1 MNESAMMFLNYGGLI
16 MSVDRKVITWAQ
28 FEICNSDKRNAFESM
43 CRLLFKHTYLDNVNT
58 YHSNAN
64 NPGIEIEPV
73 LTESGKRISF
83 QSKYFE
89 KLDSSCYAQIQHSA
103 DKTIKYYSGKI
114 DVIYLYCNLDLTT
127 TAKTYVKTINDL
139 KNHGIELVLIS
150 NNTILDQVVEES
162 AIASYYFLT
171 HNLDENWF
179 YENITTSLNALG
191 TRYNIEFNVTTSLNQ
206 YLDLFSCNE
215 DAIRVINNKKLEAI
229 KTIKS
234 NRWKY
239 EKNSSFIDSL
249 CRFIKNL
256 DDVTIS
262 TISDCFDWSNRIKSE
277 FSNDFARITNQLN
290 SKCKEL
296 DECGTREEK
305 QKIERE
311 IYILQELSEL
321 DLVLELEKIEK
332 NLIKNKMIIVSG
344 DAGTGKSQ
352 LFAFNSKKAIQN
364 GFYSILILGQTFIN
378 NQYLKSQISSI
389 LGLDCKFD
397 ELINILEC
405 LGEIHDQPIVIY
417 IDAVNESNYRD
428 IWKNGLSTI
437 YNRIKNL
444 NYVRVAVSVRSGY
457 EPFVFDNNIL
467 DLQKSQEITHIYHT
481 GFQENSIEAVREFLN
496 FYNIPFYPS
505 FCISEELSNPL
516 FLLLFCK
523 MYKKEYEGN
532 NLFNIYTLFEE
543 LINETNNELLKENSI
558 LINKNILLNLIYEI
572 IKIQIS
578 KNENNISQEDLLHL
592 EFWDAYGINSNK
604 INCIRIIEKSGL
616 LNTFTTENEERYYL
630 GYNLLEDY
638 LSARMIVETHTD
650 KSELREYI
658 KNDVLG
664 IHNGEISKIN
674 NSDLFIAICSLFAEK
689 YDDECID
696 IVEDLNENYYL
707 TLLYHS
713 YINSYNLR
721 KANTI
726 DSEYLIDFVN
736 RHHIAPNIVFSM
748 LIENSTKINHPLNVE
763 FLHSILLNKPLNV
776 RDLMWTTFINDIDD
790 SQRIIQLINYF
801 NEGNTLS
808 GLSSDNIFLLL
819 ILFTWLL
826 TSSNRFTR
834 DIASKAIIELLKR
847 NFQFCLPLLQKF
859 ESVNDPYVLQRLY
872 GVLFG
877 ACVKRTSVYE
887 NDYKNLAEYVY
898 KNIFSQKEVY
908 PDILLR
914 DYARLII
921 ERYLYEFPDSISIDI
936 DLISPPYNSE
946 TIPTVEK
953 EEYYNDDMPQ
963 CGFNIIALSMSP
975 NKANTP
981 GLYGDFGRYIFQ
993 STLDYFENIDIVN
1006 LYHYAMQ
1013 YIRDVLG
1020 YKNSYFTD
1028 YDSYSRRGFSDRS
1041 NVKKCERIGKKY
1053 QWITFYNILAR
1064 VSDRHML
1071 HNYSEPSS
1079 LYIGPWQIH
1088 VRDFDPTLNC
1098 NFIASKDLPEFNSV
1112 EDYND
1117 DFISDK
1123 SDLGVAKKWI
1133 KNNCQ
1138 FFKNISNKIILRDSS
1153 DIQWVKLFSYDKVEN
1168 KDDNYEGPYFYTGKQ
1183 DIWLKSEGYF
1193 VDKKQ
1198 FANIKN
1204 TIFNKK
1210 ISSERLS
1217 GGFNI
1222 TSLFLREYPWSKS
1235 YHTLY
1240 NDSWLDY
1247 NIFTGEEKEVTYE
1260 GAELDYSKLEEGI
1273 LQFYKK
1279 ASTRKEKVKK
1289 TIAKVISSYSNLALE
1304 SEYDASQDETTS
1316 FYLPCE
1322 ELINY
1327 LKLNFK
1333 EYNGCYYSGETLV
1346 SHYISTGRDSY
1357 ALIFRKDYLDKFIK
1371 ENNLVIFWE
1380 CYGEKQYFYGGNNQY
1395 WQEWDG
1401 ILYLENNEI
1410 KGSIGCNKN

>member
-1 MNESAMMFLNYGGLI
+1 
-16 MSVDRKVITWAQ
+16 MSVNKKVITWSQ
-28 FEICNSDKRNAFESM
+28 FEICNADKRNAFESM
-43 CRLLFKHTYLDNVNT
+43 CRLLFKHTYLNNINT

-64 NPGIEIEPV
+64 NPGVEIEPV

-89 KLDSSCYAQIQHSA
+89 KLDSSCYSQIQHSA
-103 DKTIKYYSGKI
+103 GRTIKFYSGKL
-114 DVIYLYCNLDLTT
+114 DVLYLYCNLDLTT
-127 TAKTYVKTINDL
+127 TSKTYDETVNDL
-139 KNHGIELVLIS
+139 KNHGIQLVLIS
-150 NNTILDQVVEES
+150 NNTILDQVIEEP

-171 HNLDENWF
+171 HNLDEDWF

-191 TRYNIEFNVTTSLNQ
+191 TRYNSEFNVTTTLNQ

-215 DAIRVINNKKLEAI
+215 NAIRLVNSKKPEAI

-239 EKNSSFIDSL
+239 DENCHFIDGL
-249 CRFIKNL
+249 CRFIKSL

-277 FSNDFARITNQLN
+277 LSNDFARITDKLN

-296 DECGTREEK
+296 DECESREEK
-305 QKIERE
+305 QKIKRE

-321 DLVLELEKIEK
+321 DAVLKLEKIEK

-344 DAGTGKSQ
+344 NAGTGKSQ

-364 GFYSILILGQTFIN
+364 GLYSILILGQTLIN
-378 NQYLKSQISSI
+378 NQYLESQIPSI
-389 LGLDCKFD
+389 LGLNCEFD
-397 ELINILEC
+397 ELLNILEC
-405 LGEIHDQPIVIY
+405 LGEIHNQPIVIY

-437 YNRIKNL
+437 YNKIKNL

-457 EPFVFDNNIL
+457 EPFVFDNNIIN
-467 DLQKSQEITHIYHT
+467 LQTSQEITNIHHT
-481 GFQENSIEAVREFLN
+481 GFQENSIEAVREFLD

-505 FCISEELSNPL
+505 FSISYELTNPL

-523 MYKKEYEGN
+523 NYKKEYEGN
-532 NLFNIYTLFEE
+532 NFFNIYMLFEE
-543 LINETNNELLKENSI
+543 LINETNNELLKENNI
-558 LINKNILLNLIYEI
+558 LINKNILLKLIYEI
-572 IKIQIS
+572 IRIQIS
-578 KNENNISQEDLLHL
+578 KKENSISQEDLLRL
-592 EFWDAYGINSNK
+592 EFWETFGLNTNK
-604 INCIRIIEKSGL
+604 INSIRIIEKSGL
-616 LNTFTTENEERYYL
+616 LNTFTTKNEERYYL

-638 LSARMIVETHTD
+638 LSAKMIVETHTD

-664 IHNGEISKIN
+664 ICNGKISKPN
-674 NSDLFIAICSLFAEK
+674 NRDLYIAICSLFAEK
-689 YDDECID
+689 YNEECID
-696 IVEDLNENYYL
+696 IIEKINENYNL

-726 DSEYLIDFVN
+726 NSKYFIDFVN
-736 RHHIAPNIVFSM
+736 KHHIAPDIVFSM
-748 LIENSTKINHPLNVE
+748 LIENSTKINHPLNAE

-776 RDLMWTTFINDIDD
+776 RDSMWTIFINDIDD

-808 GLSSDNIFLLL
+808 GLTADNIFLLL

-834 DIASKAIIELLKR
+834 DIASKAMIELLKS
-847 NFQFCLPLLQKF
+847 NFQFCLPLLRKF
-859 ESVNDPYVLQRLY
+859 ESVNDPYVFQRLY
-872 GVLFG
+872 GIVFG
-877 ACVKRTSVYE
+877 TCVKRTSVYE
-887 NDYKNLAEYVY
+887 NDYKSLAEYVY
-898 KNIFSQKEVY
+898 ENIFAKKEVY
-908 PDILLR
+908 PDVLLR

-921 ERYLYEFPDSISIDI
+921 EKYLFEFPNSISIDI

-946 TIPTVEK
+946 AIPTVVK
-953 EEYYNDDMPQ
+953 EEYYNNDMLQ
-963 CGFNIIALSMSP
+963 SGFNIIDCSMIP
-975 NKANTP
+975 DTRNTP
-981 GLYGDFGRYIFQ
+981 GLYGDFGRYTFQ
-993 STLDYFENIDIVN
+993 SVLNYFENIDIDN

-1028 YDSYSRRGFSDRS
+1028 YDLCSRRTFFDRS
-1041 NVKKCERIGKKY
+1041 NTKKCERIGKKY

-1071 HNYSEPSS
+1071 HNYNEPSS
-1079 LYIGPWQIH
+1079 PYIGPWQIH

-1098 NFIASKDLPEFNSV
+1098 NFIVSKDLPEFISD
-1112 EDYND
+1112 EDYID

-1123 SDLGVAKKWI
+1123 SDLGVAEKWTKK
-1133 KNNCQ
+1133 NCQ
-1138 FFKNISNKIILRDSS
+1138 LFKNISNKIMIRDSS
-1153 DIQWVKLFSYDKVEN
+1153 DIQWVKLFSYDNVEN
-1168 KDDNYEGPYFYTGKQ
+1168 KDDNYEVPYFYTGKQ
-1183 DIWLKSEGYF
+1183 DIWLKSDGYF
-1193 VDKKQ
+1193 VNKKQ
-1198 FANIKN
+1198 FTNIKN
-1204 TIFNKK
+1204 A
-1210 ISSERLS
+1210 ISNHRISGERLS

-1222 TSLFLREYPWSKS
+1222 TSLFLREYPWSIS
-1235 YHTLY
+1235 YHTLD
-1240 NDSWLDY
+1240 NDSWSDY
-1247 NIFTGEEKEVTYE
+1247 NIYTGEEKEVTYE
-1260 GAELDYSKLEEGI
+1260 GVELDSSKLEEGI
-1273 LQFYKK
+1273 LQFHKK
-1279 ASTRKEKVKK
+1279 SCTGKEKIKK
-1289 TIAKVISSYSNLALE
+1289 SIAKVISSYSNLAWE
-1304 SEYDASQDETTS
+1304 SEYDASQDQTTS
-1316 FYLPCE
+1316 FLLPCE

-1333 EYNGCYYSGETLV
+1333 EYDGCFYSGETLV

-1357 ALIFRKDYLDKFIK
+1357 ALIFRKDYLDKFIE

-1380 CYGEKQYFYGGNNQY
+1380 CYGEKQYFYEDHNQY
-1395 WQEWDG
+1395 WQEWNG
-1401 ILYLENNEI
+1401 ILYLEDNEI
-1410 KGSIGCNKN
+1410 KGTISAKD